1 MADRYS
7 GNLKI
12 SVVYDDRGFYRTAVS
27 REGRVLWRGRVR
39 PPAAGFGRGVAY
51 DSPEAYD
58 RTAHAAL
65 SFAADDKGGVIEDA
79 ADYDRSGSGWDVRRV
94 PRYWQQYPGGSSRRP
109 RFSRRDS
116 RRRRSA

>member
-1 MADRYS
+1 MAERFS
-7 GNLKI
+7 GDLKI
-12 SVVYDDRGFYRTAVS
+12 NVEYDDRGFYRTSVS

-58 RTAHAAL
+58 ETARAAL
-65 SFAADDKGGVIEDA
+65 SFADDEKQAGDSAETI
-79 ADYDRSGSGWDVRRV
+79 GSGWKIRRV

-109 RFSRRDS
+109 RFSRRDQ
-116 RRRRSA
+116 RRGRSA